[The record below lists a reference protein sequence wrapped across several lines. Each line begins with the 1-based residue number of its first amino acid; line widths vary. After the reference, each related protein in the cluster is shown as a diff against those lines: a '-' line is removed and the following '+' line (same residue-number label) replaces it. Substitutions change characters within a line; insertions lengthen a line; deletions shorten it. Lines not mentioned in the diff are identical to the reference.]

1 MKCEEL
7 QRGGGG
13 RGGLKVWALAAA
25 SSIYSFI
32 LQLTSK
38 ISNFRPQ
45 QKRVKGKKKKRNRK
59 RKRKRKRDKNKNPLA
74 ASLIMSNTFTYTLL
88 PRPPSISIHEDRAP
102 SSALHNNNII
112 ITDVTLCMHGSQC
125 AAARLKAAPYTR
137 GQRGVGGF
145 LSFFY

>member
-1 MKCEEL
+1 MKSCS
-7 QRGGGG
+7 GGGG
-13 RGGLKVWALAAA
+13 RGGLKVWALAAV
-25 SSIYSFI
+25 SSIYSF
-32 LQLTSK
+32 K

-45 QKRVKGKKKKRNRK
+45 QKRVKGKKKRN

-88 PRPPSISIHEDRAP
+88 PRPPSISIHENRAP

>member
-45 QKRVKGKKKKRNRK
+45 QKRVKGKKKKK
-59 RKRKRKRDKNKNPLA
+59 EIEKEKEKEKETK
-74 ASLIMSNTFTYTLL
+74 
-88 PRPPSISIHEDRAP
+88 
-102 SSALHNNNII
+102 
-112 ITDVTLCMHGSQC
+112 
-125 AAARLKAAPYTR
+125 TR
-137 GQRGVGGF
+137 IQWPQA
-145 LSFFY
+145 